1 LRHSVVS
8 VTAVT
13 VNSFVVVTVTAET
26 PNAVSAAVLV
36 TAVTEKVVSI
46 GLCIRQK
53 TFTFVQ
59 FFDDFETQW

>member
-46 GLCIRQK
+46 GLCIHQK